1 MCSQGSATGHPQG
14 SRTRITPTHAVS
26 LRSILI
32 VSPRL
37 RTWISGDLLCLGSST
52 EILYVFIM
60 SNMYAKCPAYL
71 IHDFITIV
79 MFSEQ
84 QKLRNC
90 ILSDVV

>member
-37 RTWISGDLLCLGSST
+37 RTGISGDLLCLGSST
-52 EILYVFIM
+52 EMLYVFIM
-60 SNMYAKCPAYL
+60 SKCPAYL

-84 QKLRNC
+84 QTF
-90 ILSDVV
+90 